1 MNLYDTQYMSTNMF
15 KHITSS
21 TDYIKMYKL

>member
-1 MNLYDTQYMSTNMF
+1 MNLYVTQHMSITMF

-21 TDYIKMYKL
+21 TDYIKMYKI